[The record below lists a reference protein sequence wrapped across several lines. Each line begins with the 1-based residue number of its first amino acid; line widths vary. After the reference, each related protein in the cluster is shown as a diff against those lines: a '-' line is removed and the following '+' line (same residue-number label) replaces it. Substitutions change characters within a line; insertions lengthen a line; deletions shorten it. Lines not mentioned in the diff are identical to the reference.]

1 MALEVDFLMGVEEE
15 ERFLSQIVGRELLLE
30 RIVLKME
37 GGRNLGDQIRIR
49 KGRVFLRLDLF
60 GGVRK
65 KLLLILM
72 IK

>member
-1 MALEVDFLMGVEEE
+1 MGVEEE
-15 ERFLSQIVGRELLLE
+15 GRFLSQIVGRELLLE